1 MPLSDTQRPKHPDRI
16 AYGALAAVCFF
27 WGTTYLGIR
36 IAIEEIPPLYLI
48 AGRYVISGS
57 ILVIAAALGRAA
69 FPRGRA
75 LLLTAVYGAICIG
88 VGNGFLAIAEEYVPS
103 GLAALFYTT
112 SPFWMV
118 GIDALLPG
126 GKRPLL
132 STVGGLVVGL
142 VGVAFLVVPSLFKE
156 GLGGRTVSGFA
167 LLELSAL
174 GWVLGALLQ
183 KRVVTGAHPLV
194 VGAVQQLAA
203 GLAVFVPA
211 MIFEKAPHSVGWHSG
226 LAVGYL
232 VIFGSLVGFSSF
244 IYSMTK
250 LPVAIVSIYTF
261 VNPIVAVFLGS
272 LLYREAFGARELI
285 AMLVIFGG
293 VALVRWSESDRGR
306 KPENLPDVP
315 LTEVT

>member
-1 MPLSDTQRPKHPDRI
+1 MEKPKHPERTVYI
-16 AYGALAAVCFF
+16 ALGAVCFF

-36 IAIEEIPPLYLI
+36 IAIEDIPPLYLI
-48 AGRYVISGS
+48 ASRYVISGG
-57 ILVIAAALGRAA
+57 ILVALAALRGAA

-75 LLLTAVYGAICIG
+75 LLYTAIYGAICIG
-88 VGNGFLAIAEEYVPS
+88 VGNGFLAIAEKYVPS
-103 GLAALFYTT
+103 GLAALFYTS

-132 STVGGLVVGL
+132 STVGGLVIGL
-142 VGVAFLVVPSLFKE
+142 LGVAFLVVPSLLKE

-167 LLELSAL
+167 LLEISAL

-183 KRVVTGAHPLV
+183 KRVVTVAHPLV

-211 MIFEKAPHSVGWHSG
+211 MAFEKAPHSIGWHSG

-232 VIFGSLVGFSSF
+232 VIFGSLIGFSSF
-244 IYSMTK
+244 IYSMAK

-261 VNPIVAVFLGS
+261 VNPIVAVLLGS
-272 LLYREAFGARELI
+272 LLYGEAFGARELI
-285 AMLVIFGG
+285 AMLIIFAG
-293 VALVRWSESDRGR
+293 VALVRWSESERGR
-306 KPENLPDVP
+306 NPENLPELPV
-315 LTEVT
+315 TEVS